1 MVKYI
6 VVIGLV
12 YTILKLVPSQD
23 LSNKDLLLI
32 ILVVAFGL
40 VCVDCFIFK
49 KTEAFADALGPILN
63 VPKSSNTGLG
73 AVPKLPN
80 PTVAPKTTMSPT
92 MAPRM
97 SPTISSPKITISPT
111 MAPRMSPT
119 ISSPKMTMAPT
130 ISPRMLPTISSPK
143 MTMAPTISPRML
155 PTMAPT
161 ISPRMLPTMAPTIS
175 PRMLPTMAPT
185 ISSPKM
191 TMAPTISSP
200 KMTMAPTI
208 IPTNSSCGVEV
219 AKVKRD
225 LEIKIN
231 QLTEQLNMKQS
242 IASSSMIAS
251 KYYSSLI
258 NELNERGVLDVNEIQ
273 NIKLKLDSKLL
284 SIDEVIASLEKLKA
298 NSKSKIKSD
307 IKSDH
312 KYNELPS
319 EFYSP
324 MGGNIANN
332 WDNQYT
338 ILDTNRWQVPMP
350 RPPVCINTAPCKV
363 CPSESGYF
371 PVVTTKD
378 WDQSRKVSNTKINKD
393 WANAQMPSN
402 K

>member
-1 MVKYI
+1 MDSISSNDMVKYVI
-6 VVIGLV
+6 VIGLV

-32 ILVVAFGL
+32 ILVIAFGL
-40 VCVDCFIFK
+40 VCVDCFVFK
-49 KTEAFADALGPILN
+49 KTEAFADALGLVPN
-63 VPKSSNTGLG
+63 VPKLADVKTGLG
-73 AVPKLPN
+73 VVPKLTDVKTGLGVV
-80 PTVAPKTTMSPT
+80 PTVAPKLPDFSKLVLPAAT
-92 MAPRM
+92 MAP
-97 SPTISSPKITISPT
+97 SPKAT
-111 MAPRMSPT
+111 MAPMAP
-119 ISSPKMTMAPT
+119 SPKATMAPSPKATMAPT
-130 ISPRMLPTISSPK
+130 PKATMAPSPK
-143 MTMAPTISPRML
+143 ATMAPSPKATMAPT
-155 PTMAPT
+155 
-161 ISPRMLPTMAPTIS
+161 
-175 PRMLPTMAPT
+175 
-185 ISSPKM
+185 
-191 TMAPTISSP
+191 
-200 KMTMAPTI
+200 
-208 IPTNSSCGVEV
+208 SSCGVEV

-225 LEIKIN
+225 LELKIN
-231 QLTEQLNMKQS
+231 QLTEQLNMKQP
-242 IASSSMIAS
+242 IDSSSMIAS

-284 SIDEVIASLEKLKA
+284 SIDEVILSLEKLKA
-298 NSKSKIKSD
+298 TSKVKPSKSD
-307 IKSDH
+307 TKSDH
-312 KYNELPS
+312 KYDELPS

-378 WDQSRKVSNTKINKD
+378 WDQSRKVSDTKINKD

>member
-1 MVKYI
+1 MA
-6 VVIGLV
+6 
-12 YTILKLVPSQD
+12 TS
-23 LSNKDLLLI
+23 
-32 ILVVAFGL
+32 
-40 VCVDCFIFK
+40 
-49 KTEAFADALGPILN
+49 
-63 VPKSSNTGLG
+63 PK
-73 AVPKLPN
+73 A
-80 PTVAPKTTMSPT
+80 TTPAAT
-92 MAPRM
+92 MA
-97 SPTISSPKITISPT
+97 TSPKATTPAAT
-111 MAPRMSPT
+111 
-119 ISSPKMTMAPT
+119 
-130 ISPRMLPTISSPK
+130 
-143 MTMAPTISPRML
+143 
-155 PTMAPT
+155 
-161 ISPRMLPTMAPTIS
+161 
-175 PRMLPTMAPT
+175 
-185 ISSPKM
+185 
-191 TMAPTISSP
+191 
-200 KMTMAPTI
+200 
-208 IPTNSSCGVEV
+208 SSCGVEV

-225 LEIKIN
+225 LELKIN
-231 QLTEQLNMKQS
+231 QLTDQLNMKQS
-242 IASSSMIAS
+242 IPSSSMIAS

-273 NIKLKLDSKLL
+273 NIKLKIDSKLL

-298 NSKSKIKSD
+298 TSKSKPSKTD
-307 IKSDH
+307 TKSDH

-378 WDQSRKVSNTKINKD
+378 WDQSRKVSDTKINKD

>member
-1 MVKYI
+1 MDSISSNDMVKYVI
-6 VVIGLV
+6 VIGLV

-32 ILVVAFGL
+32 ILVIAFGL
-40 VCVDCFIFK
+40 VCVDCFVFK
-49 KTEAFADALGPILN
+49 KTEAFADALGLVPN
-63 VPKSSNTGLG
+63 VPKLADVKTGLG
-73 AVPKLPN
+73 VVPKLTDVKTGLGVV
-80 PTVAPKTTMSPT
+80 PTVAPKLPDFSKLVLPAAT
-92 MAPRM
+92 MAP
-97 SPTISSPKITISPT
+97 SPKAT
-111 MAPRMSPT
+111 MAPMAP
-119 ISSPKMTMAPT
+119 SPKATMAPSPKATMAPT
-130 ISPRMLPTISSPK
+130 
-143 MTMAPTISPRML
+143 
-155 PTMAPT
+155 
-161 ISPRMLPTMAPTIS
+161 
-175 PRMLPTMAPT
+175 
-185 ISSPKM
+185 
-191 TMAPTISSP
+191 
-200 KMTMAPTI
+200 
-208 IPTNSSCGVEV
+208 SSCGVEV

-225 LEIKIN
+225 LELKIN
-231 QLTEQLNMKQS
+231 QLTEQLNMKQP
-242 IASSSMIAS
+242 IDSSSMIAS

-284 SIDEVIASLEKLKA
+284 SIDEVILSLEKLKA
-298 NSKSKIKSD
+298 TSKVKPSKSD
-307 IKSDH
+307 TKSDH
-312 KYNELPS
+312 KYDELPS

-378 WDQSRKVSNTKINKD
+378 WDQSRKVSDTKINKD